1 LVGKTFALA
10 FSEDLNNCNEARWQ
24 YFQRY
29 SGDWE
34 KIFKKELAT
43 LVTQIPFTFSFYVDE
58 EHEKCRRGT
67 FGDDMLK
74 IVKEIQEKNISI
86 FSLGW
91 KH

>member
-1 LVGKTFALA
+1 LVT
-10 FSEDLNNCNEARWQ
+10 
-24 YFQRY
+24 
-29 SGDWE
+29 
-34 KIFKKELAT
+34 LAT
-43 LVTQIPFTFSFYVDE
+43 KIPFTLSLYVDE
-58 EHEKCRRGT
+58 KHKKYRRGT